1 MKLLL
6 DTHILLWAAADTLPK
21 ETESLLTDEANTLF
35 FSPASIWEI
44 VIEKG
49 IGRPDFKVDPEVLR
63 RGLLD
68 NQYYEIPITSLH
80 TLAVMDLPMCHKDP
94 FDRILLAQAKC
105 EGIPLMTA
113 DEVLKRYPGP
123 ILFVE
128 H

>member
-1 MKLLL
+1 M
-6 DTHILLWAAADTLPK
+6 
-21 ETESLLTDEANTLF
+21 
-35 FSPASIWEI
+35 
-44 VIEKG
+44 
-49 IGRPDFKVDPEVLR
+49 
-63 RGLLD
+63 LD